1 MDINTIISTLDNTD
15 LKRDVVDLKG
25 GGDTVSY
32 GNYTGTDLTLT
43 VNGTD
48 YDKLLRICLVPL
60 DDGTVKVYFSN
71 IKVNNVTGIAL
82 TSINSISVGE

>member
-1 MDINTIISTLDNTD
+1 MDLNTIITTLDNTD
-15 LKRDVVDLKG
+15 LKREVVDLKG

-60 DDGTVKVYFSN
+60 DDGSVKVYFSN

-82 TSINSISVGE
+82 SSINSISVGE